1 MSAGNAVFVEA
12 LGLALVPLGDS
23 LPAVR
28 RQLAGKPVR
37 LVRDQGAD
45 LLAQFPELVSALA
58 CAAVVNA
65 AGGELLTANAT
76 ACVIADGCIG
86 ETVTA
91 EVEGVH
97 LPLCWHHDNEHRNG
111 QLPIRLADVAGW
123 LAQLVLQRVAGWCGV
138 AAADLT
144 ARDLSW
150 WATVYKVLPSLP
162 DPLLRSACRLAP
174 IEPDRKWSPRGN
186 RETDARYRDHRLEVA
201 ERDPLADL
209 RARINAKPAIRQIDP
224 EPAALY
230 LGKPKR
236 QRWECAAYL
245 AFVRQLPCVVTGQR
259 KGIEAHHVVGHGMSV
274 MGSKA
279 HDLMVFPLA
288 HQPHME
294 LHRIGWKAWEVQH
307 GSQLE
312 HVINTLEL
320 ACSLGVFN
328 AKS

>member
-37 LVRDQGAD
+37 LVRDQGND

-76 ACVIADGCIG
+76 ECVIADGCIG

-97 LPLCWHHDNEHRNG
+97 LPLCWHHDNKRHDG

-144 ARDLSW
+144 ARDLCW

-174 IEPDRKWSPRGN
+174 IEPDRRWSPRGN
-186 RETDARYRDHRLEVA
+186 RETDARYRDHRLEVV
-201 ERDPLADL
+201 ERDPLANL

-259 KGIEAHHVVGHGMSV
+259 DGIEAHHVVGHGMSV

-279 HDLMVFPLA
+279 HDLMAFPLA
-288 HQPHME
+288 HQPHMA
-294 LHRIGWKAWEVQH
+294 LHQMGWKAWEAKH

-312 HVINTLEL
+312 FVINTLEL

-328 AKS
+328 VKR

>member
-1 MSAGNAVFVEA
+1 M
-12 LGLALVPLGDS
+12 GLALVQLGEN
-23 LPAVR
+23 LAATKR
-28 RQLAGKPVR
+28 HLAGHPVR
-37 LVRDQGAD
+37 LVRDHSAD
-45 LLAQFPELVSALA
+45 LLRQFPELLAALA
-58 CAAVVNA
+58 CAEVVNA
-65 AGGELLTANAT
+65 AGGELLTANAGH
-76 ACVIADGCIG
+76 CVIGHDCAG
-86 ETVTA
+86 ESVTA

-97 LPLCWHHDNEHRNG
+97 LPLCWHHDNERHDG
-111 QLPIRLADVAGW
+111 QLPIRLADVARW

-144 ARDLSW
+144 ARDLCW

-209 RARINAKPAIRQIDP
+209 RARIKAKPAVRHIDP
-224 EPAALY
+224 EPAALFM
-230 LGKPKR
+230 GKPKR
-236 QRWECAAYL
+236 KRWECEPYL
-245 AFVRQLPCVVTGQR
+245 AFVRQLPCVLTGSR
-259 KGIEAHHVVGHGMSV
+259 EGVEAHHVVGHGMSV

-279 HDLMVFPLA
+279 HDIFTFPLA

-294 LHRIGWKAWEVQH
+294 LHRMGWKAWEAKH
-307 GSQLE
+307 GSQLQY
-312 HVINTLEL
+312 VINTLEL

-328 AKS
+328 EKA

>member
-45 LLAQFPELVSALA
+45 LLAQFPELMSALA
-58 CAAVVNA
+58 CAAVVNV

-144 ARDLSW
+144 ARDLCW
-150 WATVYKVLPSLP
+150 WATIYKVLPSLP

-209 RARINAKPAIRQIDP
+209 RARINAKPAIRHIDP
-224 EPAALY
+224 EPAALH

-259 KGIEAHHVVGHGMSV
+259 EGVEAHHVVGHGMSV

-294 LHRIGWKAWEVQH
+294 LHRIGWKSWEAQH
-307 GSQLE
+307 GSQLQY
-312 HVINTLEL
+312 VINTLEL

-328 AKS
+328 EKA

>member
-45 LLAQFPELVSALA
+45 LLAQFSELVSALA

-65 AGGELLTANAT
+65 AGGELLTSNAT

-144 ARDLSW
+144 ARDLCW

-224 EPAALY
+224 EPAALH

-259 KGIEAHHVVGHGMSV
+259 EGIEAHHVVGHGMSV

-294 LHRIGWKAWEVQH
+294 LHRIGWKAWEAKH

-328 AKS
+328 EKA